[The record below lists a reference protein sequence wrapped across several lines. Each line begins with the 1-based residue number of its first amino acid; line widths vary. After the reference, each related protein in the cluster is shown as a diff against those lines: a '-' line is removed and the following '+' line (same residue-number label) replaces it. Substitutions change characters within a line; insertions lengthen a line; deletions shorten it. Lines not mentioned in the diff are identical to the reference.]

1 MGFRRALPMQ
11 RETSIQI
18 AGYPATPVDFTHG
31 TVAVSLYRVSR
42 LEDHVD
48 RESLLRDDRAAE
60 PPYWAHLW
68 VGAIGLARRLAES
81 SAPSGRRVLDLGCG
95 LGLPG
100 IVAAALGAEAWCVD
114 RVPAALEFAAASA
127 ERNHLA
133 PKVRC
138 VLLDFMNEE
147 LGADFDL
154 ILAAELVYDPQSY
167 RPLCDFL
174 DRHLRH
180 GGEIHL
186 TDAFRSDAVSF
197 FTELRSRGFEG
208 TREARR
214 EWEDGRL
221 QPLFLWTFRRSG

>member
-1 MGFRRALPMQ
+1 MQ
-11 RETSIQI
+11 RESSIQI
-18 AGYPATPVDFTHG
+18 AGYPATAIDFTHG
-31 TVAVSLYRVSR
+31 AVAVSLYRVSH

-48 RESLLRDDRAAE
+48 RDSLLRDERAPE

-68 VGAIGLARRLAES
+68 VGAIALARRLAES
-81 SAPSGRRVLDLGCG
+81 KTLGGRRVLDLGCG

-100 IVAAALGAEAWCVD
+100 IVAAALGAEVWCVD

-127 ERNHLA
+127 ERNRLA
-133 PKVRC
+133 SNVRC
-138 VLLDFMNEE
+138 LQLDFMNEE
-147 LGADFDL
+147 MGANFDL
-154 ILAAELVYDPQSY
+154 ILAAELVYDPRSY

-174 DRHLRH
+174 DRHLCH

-197 FTELRSRGFEG
+197 FTELRARGFEG

-221 QPLFLWTFRRSG
+221 QPLFLWTFRRPG

>member
-1 MGFRRALPMQ
+1 MQ
-11 RETSIQI
+11 REPSIEI
-18 AGYPATPVDFTHG
+18 AGYPATLIDFTHRAVG
-31 TVAVSLYRVSR
+31 VSLYRVSR

-48 RESLLRDDRAAE
+48 RGTLLREDRVAE

-68 VGAIGLARRLAES
+68 VGAIALARRLVEAGS
-81 SAPSGRRVLDLGCG
+81 LAGRRVLDLGCG

-100 IVAAALGAEAWCVD
+100 IVAAALGAESWCVD

-127 ERNHLA
+127 RQNLLA
-133 PKVRC
+133 SKVRC
-138 VLLDFMNEE
+138 VLLDFMNDE

-167 RPLCDFL
+167 RALCDFL
-174 DRHLRH
+174 DRHLRR

-186 TDAFRSDAVSF
+186 SDAFRSDAASF
-197 FTELRSRGFEG
+197 FTGLSAKGFEG
-208 TREARR
+208 IREARR

>member
-1 MGFRRALPMQ
+1 MQ
-11 RETSIQI
+11 REASIEI
-18 AGYPATPVDFTHG
+18 AGYPATVIDFTHRA
-31 TVAVSLYRVSR
+31 VAVSLYRVSR

-48 RESLLRDDRAAE
+48 REALLRDDRVAD

-68 VGAIGLARRLAES
+68 IGALALARRLAES
-81 SAPSGRRVLDLGCG
+81 GSLSGRRVLDLGCG

-100 IVAAALGAEAWCVD
+100 IVAAALGAETWCVD

-127 ERNHLA
+127 RRNRLA
-133 PKVRC
+133 PRVRG
-138 VLLDFMNEE
+138 VVLDFMHGE
-147 LGADFDL
+147 LDADFDL
-154 ILAAELVYDPQSY
+154 ILAAELVYDPHSY
-167 RPLCDFL
+167 LPLCNFL
-174 DRHLRH
+174 DRHLRR

-186 TDAFRSDAVSF
+186 TDAFRSDAASF
-197 FTELRSRGFEG
+197 FRELSARGFEG